1 MIGRQDR
8 RPEDLFMAGPLR
20 NLIPDDHILRR
31 VIADPEVEGF
41 LSRIRPPESSEAG
54 TPVEVVF
61 SRVTFEEARKK
72 AGSLSEQLATGE
84 REEIDAPLVLTT
96 VKLAGE

>member
-1 MIGRQDR
+1 
-8 RPEDLFMAGPLR
+8 
-20 NLIPDDHILRR
+20 
-31 VIADPEVEGF
+31 
-41 LSRIRPPESSEAG
+41 
-54 TPVEVVF
+54 VEVVF

-84 REEIDAPLVLTT
+84 REAIDAPLVLTT

>member
-1 MIGRQDR
+1 MCAGEPYEFLFYFKGSR
-8 RPEDLFMAGPLR
+8 RG
-20 NLIPDDHILRR
+20 
-31 VIADPEVEGF
+31 IADPEVEGF

-84 REEIDAPLVLTT
+84 REAIDAPLVLTT